1 MSEISTDQT
10 RCQGYG
16 NCAAAAP
23 EVFDLG
29 DTGVVEVLKQNP
41 DGPELER
48 AREAATLCP
57 VQAITVG

>member
-23 EVFDLG
+23 EVFDLD
-29 DTGVVEVLKQNP
+29 DTGLVEVLNANP
-41 DGPELER
+41 EGPELAR
-48 AREAATLCP
+48 AREAATMCP